1 MRRVNPLGEM
11 PFLDHLEELRW
22 RLFYV
27 LIALTLGAIGGFV
40 VVHYLGIMEILVRPI
55 RPLLGEG
62 QLAYFNPVTPF
73 FIELKLSLVVGFLL
87 ASPVIVYQLW
97 AFLSPGLKQREKR
110 IIVPSLYFG
119 LVLFSAGVAMAY
131 FWVLPVALVFLAGF
145 QQEFLEPTIE
155 VGQYLGFVTRLLLA
169 FGAVFELPV
178 VVLILSVLGVLT
190 PMFMRE
196 KRRHAIV
203 GITIVA
209 SVLTPGDLSTT
220 FFMMVPMLLLY
231 EGSIFLCAAV
241 YNRREEEA
249 EPRILEASEE
259 PPPGAIGAERS

>member
-1 MRRVNPLGEM
+1 MTGKNSLGEM

-22 RLFYV
+22 RLVYGLV
-27 LIALTLGAIGGFV
+27 ALAVGTIVGFL
-40 VVHYLGIMEILVRPI
+40 VVHYMGIMEILVRPI
-55 RPLLGEG
+55 RPLLGDG

-73 FIELKLSLVVGFLL
+73 FIELKLSIVVGFLL
-87 ASPVIVYQLW
+87 ASPVIVYQVW
-97 AFLSPGLKQREKR
+97 AFLSPGLKPREKR
-110 IIVPSLYFG
+110 VIVPSLYFG
-119 LVLFSAGVAMAY
+119 LVLFAAGVAMAY
-131 FWVLPVALVFLAGF
+131 FLVLPLALVFLGGF

-155 VGQYLGFVTRLLLA
+155 VGAYLGFVTRLLLA

-190 PMFMRE
+190 PQFMRE

-203 GITIVA
+203 VNTVIA

-220 FFMMVPMLLLY
+220 FFMLIPLLVLY

-241 YNRREEEA
+241 YTRRERDT
-249 EPRILEASEE
+249 EPSILAPSEE
-259 PPPGAIGAERS
+259 PPHGAVGAGGP